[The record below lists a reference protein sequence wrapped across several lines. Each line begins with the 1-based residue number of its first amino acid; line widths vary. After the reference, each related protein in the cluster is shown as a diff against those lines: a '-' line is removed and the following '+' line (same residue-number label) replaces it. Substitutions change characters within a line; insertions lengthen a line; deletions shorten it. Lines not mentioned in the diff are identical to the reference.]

1 MDTKKIILSIL
12 GLVIVVGLSFFAVKS
27 NNKTIEQKNIEIP
40 PVGAP
45 VEPVENKPS
54 PFLEFGKTIT
64 FKLNEKITFS
74 DGLKMTLK
82 EINDSRCREGVQCI
96 WMGEISGLFVLTGG
110 KLITPK
116 EIRLGTVNNKSVSL
130 EGYVF
135 SLKDATKTSITIEV
149 VKN

>member
-1 MDTKKIILSIL
+1 MNTKNIILGIL
-12 GLVIVVGLSFFAVKS
+12 GLGIVIGLGFIAV
-27 NNKTIEQKNIEIP
+27 NNKGQENIGEPTITPTEPIEIP
-40 PVGAP
+40 P
-45 VEPVENKPS
+45 NQMM
-54 PFLEFGKTIT
+54 EFGKAIT
-64 FKLNEKITFS
+64 FKLNNKITFS
-74 DGLKMTLK
+74 DGLEVTLK

-110 KLITPK
+110 KLIAPK

-130 EGYVF
+130 DGYVF